1 MSNYRLITLTS
12 RNINCSTITVEEFIR
27 AMFSDLLEAQEKYN
41 DLYIPEWEQYKVNSF
56 FKSLEYAHNRAIKFA
71 ENKWKT
77 EKKRTAYIESE
88 IKKFRKNYKMG
99 DFYDSLSFFD
109 FDVNPGSMGISGDCC
124 ISYTDLTPTKL
135 SRCFE
140 AVKDNRYFKKATG
153 WKLTYTASDNSYRSS
168 FRPHIELIVDEET
181 AAQMKKDADDLTESV
196 REFYKGCTYWGD

>member
-1 MSNYRLITLTS
+1 MVTLINLNYGIIMIGDSMKLKVKNLI
-12 RNINCSTITVEEFIR
+12 
-27 AMFSDLLEAQEKYN
+27 
-41 DLYIPEWEQYKVNSF
+41 
-56 FKSLEYAHNRAIKFA
+56 
-71 ENKWKT
+71 
-77 EKKRTAYIESE
+77 
-88 IKKFRKNYKMG
+88 
-99 DFYDSLSFFD
+99 
-109 FDVNPGSMGISGDCC
+109 
-124 ISYTDLTPTKL
+124 KL